1 MLTYLLTRSKLYDKQ
16 LSSVPVV
23 SGHHSTRSCEQDVEK
38 VVKTVLKGNIL
49 TQVNGRT
56 QLSFCVSNNPLK
68 SLKWVDL
75 LTWINKKHSQASKR
89 KGAVQQDEVD
99 LDDQELDMDDRLV
112 SDVTLLTKVY

>member
-1 MLTYLLTRSKLYDKQ
+1 M
-16 LSSVPVV
+16 
-23 SGHHSTRSCEQDVEK
+23 
-38 VVKTVLKGNIL
+38 KTVLKGNIL

-99 LDDQELDMDDRLV
+99 LDDQEIDTDDQELDIDDRLV
-112 SDVTLLTKVY
+112 SDVTSLTNVY